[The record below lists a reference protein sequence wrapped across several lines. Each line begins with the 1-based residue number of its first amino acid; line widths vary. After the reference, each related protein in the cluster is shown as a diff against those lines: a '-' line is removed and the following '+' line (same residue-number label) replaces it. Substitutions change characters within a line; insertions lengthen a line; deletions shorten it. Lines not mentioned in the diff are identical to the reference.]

1 MICYRD
7 MSMDE
12 FEALKSDNNNFENES
27 DRDVLEQELIAIAI
41 FGI

>member
-1 MICYRD
+1 
-7 MSMDE
+7 MDE